1 MAGKKKDALAGVNM
15 AMSLSSQANKELAKL
30 KRMAKKPGKVK
41 TKPINMQLASNSIQ
55 KPGAFNIKR
64 NTIMKAEHG
73 GEVMNTTRATQLNP
87 ITGEPIQEYN
97 MASKLQKSQQIDKLL
112 VRLEKLGPDDKYAG
126 SKQKDEIDFI
136 KGQIQKLLPDMKKD
150 GGAVKKMKLGGE
162 AKPLVGNQFKLD
174 KNKNG
179 RIDGGDFAKMEMGG
193 KVKEYGGGGKVKG
206 GKMTCRGM
214 GAAVKGGGFSISQDL
229 KWRLRI

>member
-1 MAGKKKDALAGVNM
+1 M
-15 AMSLSSQANKELAKL
+15 
-30 KRMAKKPGKVK
+30 
-41 TKPINMQLASNSIQ
+41 T
-55 KPGAFNIKR
+55 
-64 NTIMKAEHG
+64 
-73 GEVMNTTRATQLNP
+73 
-87 ITGEPIQEYN
+87 
-97 MASKLQKSQQIDKLL
+97 SKLQKSQQIDKLL

-179 RIDGGDFAKMEMGG
+179 RIDGGDFAKMKDGGVAKRTKEEKIYGELPKGSKGRGMQNTFNNVKRLEAMARGDALELGSLVDIPERRRKFSQSIKQVQRDPSGTKNVYRGQGDVITSSQEEERAEKAKTKPKKMKMGG
-193 KVKEYGGGGKVKG
+193 KVEEYGGGGKVKG

-214 GAAVKGGGFSISQDL
+214 GAAIKGGGFSI
-229 KWRLRI
+229 R